1 MRGKPASGIQHP
13 EVWRLDLNPEAEA
26 GENIGPTGR
35 QPEADAHTAY
45 DIKDL
50 HRQLRELQD
59 DELKRIPVLPVGTR
73 LEQGATYIDLR
84 DPGRGEF
91 TATGD
96 MRAEPGAFYVR
107 KDSVDYQLWNR
118 LRGVRNPERLGEAP
132 EGATR
137 RR

>member
-13 EVWRLDLNPEAEA
+13 EVWRLDLNREAEA
-26 GENIGPTGR
+26 GENIGPTR
-35 QPEADAHTAY
+35 QHPEAEAHTAY

-50 HRQLRELQD
+50 HRQLPELHD

-84 DPGRGEF
+84 DSARGGF

-118 LRGVRNPERLGEAP
+118 LKGVRNPERLGQAP
-132 EGATR
+132 EDATKPR
-137 RR
+137 